1 MTAETAAAGL
11 RVLVVDDHPIVRH
24 GLMQMLAADPGI
36 AGCLAAAT
44 VAEALAA
51 IERAQPDAVVL
62 DISLG
67 EESGLDLLRRMRAHD
82 LDTPVLVLSMFD
94 ESVYA
99 ERSLRLGAR
108 GYLMKEAAAEH
119 VVDAVHRIARGET
132 VLSLEMS
139 ARLDDADAPG
149 IAALSDREI
158 DVLTLIGSGHSVADI
173 ARIKS
178 RSIKTIEAQRE
189 SIKRKLG
196 LRSAA
201 ELTRY
206 AALWVQRCGA

>member
-1 MTAETAAAGL
+1 MTEEAAGL

-24 GLMQMLAADPGI
+24 GLMQMLSADPGI
-36 AGCLAAAT
+36 SRCVAAET
-44 VAEALAA
+44 VAEALAT
-51 IERAQPDAVVL
+51 IERSRPDAVVL

-67 EESGLDLLRRMRAHD
+67 EESGLDLLRRMQARD
-82 LDTPVLVLSMFD
+82 LDVPVLVLSMFD

-132 VLSLEMS
+132 VLSPEMA
-139 ARLDDADAPG
+139 ARMDDADTRG
-149 IAALSDREI
+149 IASLSDRELA
-158 DVLTLIGSGHSVADI
+158 VLTLIGSGNSVADI
-173 ARIKS
+173 ARLHS

-201 ELTRY
+201 ELARY
-206 AALWVQRCGA
+206 AVLWVQCGGA

>member
-1 MTAETAAAGL
+1 MTEEAAGL

-24 GLMQMLAADPGI
+24 GLMQMLSADPGI
-36 AGCLAAAT
+36 SRCVAAGT
-44 VAEALAA
+44 VAEALAT
-51 IERAQPDAVVL
+51 IERSRPDAVVL

-67 EESGLDLLRRMRAHD
+67 EESGLDLLRRMQARD
-82 LDTPVLVLSMFD
+82 LDVPVLVLSMFD

-132 VLSLEMS
+132 VLSPEMA
-139 ARLDDADAPG
+139 ARMDDADTRG
-149 IAALSDREI
+149 IASLSDRELA
-158 DVLTLIGSGHSVADI
+158 VLTLIGSGNSVADI
-173 ARIKS
+173 ARLHS

-201 ELTRY
+201 ELARY
-206 AALWVQRCGA
+206 AVLWVQCGGA